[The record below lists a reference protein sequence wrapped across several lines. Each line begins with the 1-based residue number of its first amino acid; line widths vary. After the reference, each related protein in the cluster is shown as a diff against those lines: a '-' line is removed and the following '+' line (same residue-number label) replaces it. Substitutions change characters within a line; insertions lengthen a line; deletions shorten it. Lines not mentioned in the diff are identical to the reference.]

1 MIEVLSDQHVRMA
14 RAFGLTEMTIT
25 SRYALRLAVLPAIT
39 VMGVSISFILSGA
52 VITEIIFSR
61 PGIGKL
67 IYDSVVSR
75 NYPLVM
81 GAVLF
86 STIFIVAGTTIADL
100 VNAMLDPRARKEKN
114 R

>member
-1 MIEVLSDQHVRMA
+1 
-14 RAFGLTEMTIT
+14 
-25 SRYALRLAVLPAIT
+25 
-39 VMGVSISFILSGA
+39 MGVSVAFILSGA

-86 STIFIVAGTTIADL
+86 STIFIVVGTTIADL
-100 VNAMLDPRARKEKN
+100 INAMLDPRAGKEKISG
-114 R
+114 